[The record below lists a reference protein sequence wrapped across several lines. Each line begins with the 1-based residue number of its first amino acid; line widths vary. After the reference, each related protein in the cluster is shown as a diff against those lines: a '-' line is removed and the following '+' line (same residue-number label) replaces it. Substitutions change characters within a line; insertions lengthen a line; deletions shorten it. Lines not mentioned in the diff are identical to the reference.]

1 MGYTASAWGNRTD
14 IVIVNGQALAKRVY
28 AAVLDAAAEVG
39 ITAIIVQG
47 SYNPGGVE
55 ASGGTHARGGSV
67 DIKVTTIPRDKQ
79 IPFVLALRKRGLCA
93 WLRDPTHGWPAS
105 AGGPHIHAID
115 RYEPDLSP
123 AARWQVQE
131 YDAHRLGLSAG
142 GSDLIPHPTQHKFTE
157 DDMALTQSDAN
168 MVWNNRTT
176 DPVTKED
183 VSMRTIV
190 NRTRLSAAKAQ
201 ADIDALEAK
210 LASGGSGGPLVLSDA
225 DKEDIASRVADLL
238 AIRLKG

>member
-1 MGYTASAWGNRTD
+1 MGYTASAWGKRTD
-14 IVIVNGQALAKRVY
+14 IVIVNGQALAKRVH

-47 SYNPGGVE
+47 SYNPGGVA
-55 ASGGTHARGGSV
+55 ASGGTHAKGGSV
-67 DIKVTTIPRDKQ
+67 DIKVTNIPRDQ
-79 IPFVLALRKRGLCA
+79 QVPFVIALRKRGLCA
-93 WLRDPTHGWPAS
+93 WLRDPDHGWPAK

-115 RYEPDLSP
+115 RYEPDLS
-123 AARWQVQE
+123 ADARWQVQE

-142 GSDLIPHPTQHKFTE
+142 GRDPIPHPTQHKFTE
-157 DDMALTQSDAN
+157 ADMALTPSDAN
-168 MVWNNRTT
+168 TVWNSRTT

-201 ADIDALEAK
+201 ADLDALEAK
-210 LASGGSGGPLVLSDA
+210 LQSGGAGAALILSEA
-225 DKEDIASRVADLL
+225 DKQDIASRVADLL